1 MTNLRR
7 LFAAAALLAILM
19 LPATALF
26 AHLEKRPISPP
37 SAKPLWASPPGQ
49 SAAASSLPAQVHI
62 NPEDLARL
70 LQSPAGEKPI
80 LIHVGF
86 HALYTQ
92 GHIPGSE
99 YIGPASQQEALDKLR
114 KRVEQLPRKKFIVL
128 YCGCCPWD
136 HCPTVSPAY
145 EALHSMGFTRVRV
158 LYIPNNFGRDWMSR
172 GFPVEKGQ

>member
-62 NPEDLARL
+62 NPEDLAKI
-70 LQSPAGEKPI
+70 LQSSAGRKTHFDSRGVSCPLHARAYSGLRIHWPRFPAG
-80 LIHVGF
+80 G
-86 HALYTQ
+86 A
-92 GHIPGSE
+92 
-99 YIGPASQQEALDKLR
+99 R
-114 KRVEQLPRKKFIVL
+114 
-128 YCGCCPWD
+128 
-136 HCPTVSPAY
+136 
-145 EALHSMGFTRVRV
+145 
-158 LYIPNNFGRDWMSR
+158 
-172 GFPVEKGQ
+172 